1 MLKVAVIGASG
12 FIGSR
17 AVEILHLR
25 GLAEVRPVVRTYSSL
40 ARVSRFNLDARV
52 ADALDKTAM
61 RQALDGCD
69 VVVHSVLGD
78 PPVITGTVA
87 PVYEAA
93 QQSGV
98 KRVVYLSSIA
108 VHGLAP
114 PPGTNESSPLSLTQP
129 LPYSRAKIRAEQRL
143 LRLREK
149 GSVEVVILRPGI
161 VFGPR
166 SRWTAELADQLLQG
180 TACLVDDG
188 QGICN
193 TTYVDNLV
201 EAIFLAATVNNV
213 DGQAFLIG
221 DRETVTWADFYAPV
235 AAAFGVELNEIPR
248 VDVPQGA
255 QDLRELV
262 ERIRV
267 SSPVQGVAPF
277 VPARLKRA
285 IKAGVKGLI
294 APPAASEWSRPEP
307 PAPAVSK
314 EAALLQRCRY
324 KVPCAKAE
332 SMLGYQARV
341 PFAEGCR
348 RSIGWL
354 AFAGYPVLPHSWLDS
369 GRIEGCVP

>member
-1 MLKVAVIGASG
+1 MKVAIIGASG

-25 GLAEVRPVVRTYSSL
+25 RLVEVKPVVRTFASL
-40 ARVSRFNLDARV
+40 ARVSRFNLDARL
-52 ADALDKTAM
+52 ADARDRAAM
-61 RQALDGCD
+61 RKALDGCD

-78 PPVITGTVA
+78 PPVITGTVV

-93 QQSGV
+93 QDAGA
-98 KRVVYLSSIA
+98 KRLVYLSSIA

-114 PPGTNESSPLSLTQP
+114 PPGTDENSPLSLTQP
-129 LPYSRAKIRAEQRL
+129 LPYSRAKIRAEQKL

-166 SRWTAELADQLLQG
+166 SRWTADLADQILQG

-201 EAIFLAATVNNV
+201 EAILLAAKACDV
-213 DGQAFLIG
+213 DGHVFLIG

-235 AAAFGVELNEIPR
+235 AAAFGIDMKEIPR
-248 VDVPQGA
+248 AAVPGEA
-255 QDLRELV
+255 PDLRELV
-262 ERIRV
+262 GRIRA
-267 SSPVQGVAPF
+267 SAPVQSVAPL

-285 IKAGVKGLI
+285 IKAGIGSLI
-294 APPAASEWSRPEP
+294 APAPASEWARPEVA
-307 PAPAVSK
+307 APTVSK
-314 EAALLQRCRY
+314 EVALLQRCRY
-324 KVPCAKAE
+324 KVPSSKAE
-332 SMLGYQARV
+332 SMLGYEARV
-341 PFAEGCR
+341 SFTEGSR

-354 AFAGYPVLPHSWLDS
+354 AFAGYPVVQ
-369 GRIEGCVP
+369 G

>member
-1 MLKVAVIGASG
+1 MTVAVIGAGG

-25 GLAEVRPVVRTYSSL
+25 QLAKVKPVVRTFASL
-40 ARVSRFNLDARV
+40 ARVSRFDLDARV
-52 ADALDKTAM
+52 ADARDKAAM
-61 RQALDGCD
+61 QQALDGCD

-93 QQSGV
+93 QAAGV
-98 KRVVYLSSIA
+98 KRLVYLSSIA

-114 PPGTNESSPLSLTQP
+114 PPGTDERSPLSLSQP
-129 LPYSRAKIRAEQRL
+129 LAYSRAKIRAEQKL

-166 SRWTAELADQLLQG
+166 SRWTADLADQLLQR

-201 EAIFLAATVNNV
+201 EAIFLAATADGV
-213 DGQAFLIG
+213 DGHAFLIG
-221 DRETVTWADFYAPV
+221 DRETVTWAEFYAPV
-235 AAAFGVELNEIPR
+235 AAALGIDLKEIPR
-248 VDVPQGA
+248 ADVTGEAP
-255 QDLRELV
+255 DLRELAG
-262 ERIRV
+262 RIRA
-267 SSPVQGVAPF
+267 SSPFQSLALF

-285 IKAGVKGLI
+285 LKAGIKSLI
-294 APPAASEWSRPEP
+294 APPPVSEWARPEVA
-307 PAPAVSK
+307 APTVSK
-314 EAALLQRCRY
+314 EMALLQRCRY
-324 KVPCAKAE
+324 KVPSSKAE
-332 SMLGYQARV
+332 SMLGYKARV
-341 PFAEGCR
+341 SFAEGCR

-354 AFAGYPVLPHSWLDS
+354 AFAGYPV
-369 GRIEGCVP
+369 VQA